1 MLATVQKSMFVC
13 RGLYA
18 PYHRIHSGSVHNE
31 RYLRK
36 RIMKKSFLFL
46 SAAALVLA
54 ACTQE
59 IIQDENNAAFVDGPT
74 SFTAVMEGD

>member
-1 MLATVQKSMFVC
+1 MPPTTESTVVLFTTNVICASGYEKELFV
-13 RGLYA
+13 
-18 PYHRIHSGSVHNE
+18 
-31 RYLRK
+31 
-36 RIMKKSFLFL
+36 L

>member
-1 MLATVQKSMFVC
+1 M
-13 RGLYA
+13 
-18 PYHRIHSGSVHNE
+18 
-31 RYLRK
+31 
-36 RIMKKSFLFL
+36 

-74 SFTAVMEGD
+74 SFTAVMEGDETKAVIGQNGSNTLFLYSPNLVTF

>member
-1 MLATVQKSMFVC
+1 
-13 RGLYA
+13 
-18 PYHRIHSGSVHNE
+18 
-31 RYLRK
+31 
-36 RIMKKSFLFL
+36 MKKSFLFL

-54 ACTQE
+54 AYTQE